1 MSYPK
6 TRQKEANALAAK
18 GSFKVGC
25 KVENGEL
32 IPAALTFKEALSSPA
47 GATWADYSAASG
59 RFFAVAGGR
68 LYTSLTGT
76 KYTDVTTVS
85 GEPFLIEEVEEGNH
99 KAFVICGAKCVVYE
113 GATFFEKPFNR
124 NIFAGV
130 MKCGRL
136 FGVDSTDK
144 TVIRWSGT
152 GGAFDWAESIGG
164 AGWVKLDAAFGKVL
178 NLVILGDEIIA
189 VREFGLTAISAFG
202 TPENFKQTDE
212 AQKTPQIFKNTAAI
226 VNGKLYFYTVEG
238 LYSFDGNKA
247 VRVQTDDRERVESPA
262 YAAVYG
268 QSYCVCGTS
277 AGLKRKAVFVYE
289 TVGGAGYFIDFPA
302 QTVCAHGKLLAFTQ
316 DGAYFSENGGKY
328 LFESGEM
335 DFGTT
340 ATKALTKIE
349 ISGGEA
355 ELTLSNGVVSRIVGG
370 VSGSVRASLRGKSFK
385 ITLKGDQKLGGVKAF
400 AEVGMWNLT

>member
-164 AGWVKLDAAFGKVL
+164 ARWVTPRAAFG
-178 NLVILGDEIIA
+178 
-189 VREFGLTAISAFG
+189 
-202 TPENFKQTDE
+202 
-212 AQKTPQIFKNTAAI
+212 
-226 VNGKLYFYTVEG
+226 
-238 LYSFDGNKA
+238 
-247 VRVQTDDRERVESPA
+247 
-262 YAAVYG
+262 
-268 QSYCVCGTS
+268 
-277 AGLKRKAVFVYE
+277 
-289 TVGGAGYFIDFPA
+289 
-302 QTVCAHGKLLAFTQ
+302 
-316 DGAYFSENGGKY
+316 
-328 LFESGEM
+328 
-335 DFGTT
+335 
-340 ATKALTKIE
+340 
-349 ISGGEA
+349 
-355 ELTLSNGVVSRIVGG
+355 
-370 VSGSVRASLRGKSFK
+370 
-385 ITLKGDQKLGGVKAF
+385 
-400 AEVGMWNLT
+400 